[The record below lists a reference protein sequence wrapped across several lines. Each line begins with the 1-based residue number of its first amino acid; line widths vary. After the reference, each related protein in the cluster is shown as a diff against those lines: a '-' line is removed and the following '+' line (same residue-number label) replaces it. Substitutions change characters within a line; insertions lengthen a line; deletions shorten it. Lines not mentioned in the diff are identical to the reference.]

1 MYTDLES
8 ADLKALKTRLDD
20 EYAHIKAR
28 GLALN
33 MARGKPAADQLDLS
47 MPLLTTVTGIDDCF
61 SEDGTDCRNYGVLD
75 GIPEAK
81 RLMAVMLDDEPENV
95 IVGGASYVQRC
106 FPLCCARRPWL
117 YALGQAG

>member
-33 MARGKPAADQLDLS
+33 MARG
-47 MPLLTTVTGIDDCF
+47 
-61 SEDGTDCRNYGVLD
+61 
-75 GIPEAK
+75 
-81 RLMAVMLDDEPENV
+81 
-95 IVGGASYVQRC
+95 
-106 FPLCCARRPWL
+106 
-117 YALGQAG
+117 